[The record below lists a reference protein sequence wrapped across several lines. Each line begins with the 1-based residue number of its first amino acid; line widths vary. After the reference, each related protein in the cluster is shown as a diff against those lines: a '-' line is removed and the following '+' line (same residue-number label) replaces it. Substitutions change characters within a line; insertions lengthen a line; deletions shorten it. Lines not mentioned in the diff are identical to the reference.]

1 MEKWVVASK
10 KADFKQ
16 IGIRFGI
23 DQVIA
28 RLIHNRDIVGD
39 ENIQRYLYGKLEDLA
54 SPHLLMDM
62 DLVVG
67 ILSEK
72 ISQKKRIR
80 IIGDYDIDGVMSVY
94 ILMKS
99 LRDFGADVD
108 YRIPERIADGYGLN
122 LRLILEAHQEG
133 IDTIL
138 TCDNGI
144 SAVAEIEKAK
154 ELGLTVIVTDHHE
167 VPFENID
174 NGKRQ
179 ILPPADAVIDPM
191 RSDCTYPQKNICGA
205 VVAWKLVTAL
215 EERIRGTTD
224 EAMRFLE
231 FAAFATVG
239 DVMDLVGENRVI
251 VREGLPALENT
262 ENVGMQALLRATN
275 MMGRQLG
282 AYQIGFVLGPCV
294 NASGRLDTAMKAIGL
309 LLETDPEKAD
319 EIAQELCRLNDA
331 RKDMTEKGRE
341 DALAAVI
348 EKGYQFDRVLVI
360 FLPDCHE
367 SLAGIIAGRVR
378 EEYHRPCFII
388 TRSEGCCKGS
398 GRSIEEYSMFEE
410 LSACKDILEK
420 FGGHPMAAGLSIRE
434 DRIDELRRRLNE
446 NCSLTHEDLIEKIHI
461 DAAMPI
467 AYLSKRL
474 VNQMQLLEPFG
485 KGNERPLFA
494 QKDLHTV
501 DARVVGKNKNALKL
515 RLVDANGVSLS
526 AIYFGDAQK
535 MYEELHIKNRLAV
548 TYVPEI
554 NVYQGRESLQIVI
567 QNYKVY

>member
-54 SPHLLMDM
+54 SPHLLMDL
-62 DLVVG
+62 DLAVG

-94 ILMKS
+94 ILTKS

-275 MMGRQLG
+275 MTGRLLG

>member
-54 SPHLLMDM
+54 SPHLLMDL
-62 DLVVG
+62 DPAVG

-174 NGKRQ
+174 NRKRQ

-275 MMGRQLG
+275 MTGRHLG

-309 LLETDPEKAD
+309 LLETDPEKSD

>member
-1 MEKWVVASK
+1 MASK

-54 SPHLLMDM
+54 SPHLLMDL
-62 DLVVG
+62 DLAVG

-94 ILMKS
+94 ILTKS

-275 MMGRQLG
+275 MTGRLLG

>member
-54 SPHLLMDM
+54 SPHLLMDL
-62 DLVVG
+62 DLAVG

-94 ILMKS
+94 ILTKS
-99 LRDFGADVD
+99 LRDLGADVD

-215 EERIRGTTD
+215 EERIRGTTE

-275 MMGRQLG
+275 MTGRHLG